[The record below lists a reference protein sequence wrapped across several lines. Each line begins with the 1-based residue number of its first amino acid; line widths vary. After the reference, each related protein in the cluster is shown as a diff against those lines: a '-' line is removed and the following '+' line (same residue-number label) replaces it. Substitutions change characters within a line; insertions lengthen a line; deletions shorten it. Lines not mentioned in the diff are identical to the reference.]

1 MYGVRLLLVLLLAIA
16 FVLPTLAISSPS
28 KSTQP
33 SPSTPSSIAGNEPVR
48 VWLTDLSAGVKLVQ
62 QANLSFA
69 PESTSNPLTSNPN
82 PLTITVDESSQFQQ
96 MEGFG
101 ASFTDSSAWLVY
113 NKLNSTQRTA
123 LMSNLFSPTNGIGL
137 GLLRQPLGASD
148 FSAIG
153 NYSYDDLPA
162 GQTDPN
168 LTSFSINHDLAYIV
182 PVLKQALQLNPAV
195 KIIGTPWSP
204 PGWMKTTGSMIGG
217 NLKPEAYAPLANY
230 FVKYIQAYQ
239 AQGVPIN
246 YVTVQNEPL
255 YIPAGYPGMG
265 LAATEQASFIKNYL
279 GPAFA
284 ASNIKTKILAYDHN
298 WDAISYPETV
308 LSDADSAQFVSG
320 IAWHW
325 YGGDVS
331 AQTILHNE
339 YPNKDAF
346 ITEASGGSWQGSEAN
361 AFRAVL
367 DNLIINGSRNW
378 ARGVVLWNM
387 ALDIN
392 NGPTNGGCGTCRGV
406 ITIDQSSGNVT
417 YNVDYYALG
426 HAGKFL
432 KPGAYRIASNTF
444 GSNIEDV
451 AFKNPDG
458 SKVLIAYNAGS
469 SQSTFKVLWGNES
482 FSYTLNPGAAVTFSW
497 SGSPALTS
505 QLQSRNGWVATAS
518 ASGSG
523 LAPANALD
531 GNALTY
537 WSTGQPQ
544 TSGQSFQVD
553 LGSARSFSRI
563 VMDSAAGE
571 FPRGYEVYVSNDG
584 TNWGRP
590 IAKGTGTSQ
599 SIAVRFPSQVARYIR
614 VVQTGNATNAWSLI
628 EFDLYAGDTTGLL
641 PRGTWAA
648 TASVSNSG
656 QPPSNTLDGDSK
668 TRWSTG
674 QPQANGQWFQVD
686 LGSPQTFYQIEMD
699 SGISAGDYAHG
710 YQVYVSNDGT
720 NWGAP
725 VAIGS
730 GSSQTVSVIFAK
742 QTARYIRVVQTG
754 SSGQWWSLHEF
765 NVLTDAG
772 STIQSSAPSLVTE
785 ADSNRAI
792 AIHSVLFT
800 LAPFSGTTT
809 QNFSSD
815 HRTRVMLFV
824 ANLDLMPSEDLS
836 VVTAQAWDAQ
846 NMQYPLTVEYVGKV
860 PDFNWLSSVI
870 VRLPDTQPL
879 NGDVSIGVSLR
890 GANSNGAVIA
900 LKAP

>member
-1 MYGVRLLLVLLLAIA
+1 MHRIRLILALLLAIA
-16 FVLPTLAISSPS
+16 FVRPTLAISS
-28 KSTQP
+28 
-33 SPSTPSSIAGNEPVR
+33 SPPSIAGNEPVR
-48 VWLTDLSAGVKLVQ
+48 VWLTDLSAGVRLVQ
-62 QANLSFA
+62 QSNLSFA
-69 PESTSNPLTSNPN
+69 PDSNSN

-113 NKLNSTQRTA
+113 NKLNSAQRTD

-137 GLLRQPLGASD
+137 GLLRQPMGASD
-148 FSAIG
+148 FSAVG

-195 KIIGTPWSP
+195 KIIGSPWSA
-204 PGWMKTTGSMIGG
+204 PGWMKTSGSMIGG
-217 NLKPEAYAPLANY
+217 NLKPEAYTPFANY

-239 AQGVPIN
+239 TQGIPVN

-255 YIPAGYPGMG
+255 FIPGGYPGMG
-265 LAATEQASFIKNYL
+265 MPATVQASFIKNYL

-298 WDAISYPETV
+298 WDVINYPETV
-308 LSDADSAQFVSG
+308 LADADSAQFVSG
-320 IAWHW
+320 VAWHW

-331 AQTILHNE
+331 AQTIVHDE

-346 ITEASGGSWQGSEAN
+346 ITEASGGSWQSGDAN

-406 ITIDQSSGNVT
+406 VTIDQNSGNVT

-426 HAGKFL
+426 HASKFL
-432 KPGAYRIASNTF
+432 KPGAYRIGSNTF
-444 GSNIEDV
+444 GSNIENV

-469 SQSTFKVLWGNES
+469 LQSTFNVLWGNES

-497 SGSPALTS
+497 SGSPARTS

-518 ASGSG
+518 SSGSG
-523 LAPANALD
+523 LTPANALD

-590 IAKGTGTSQ
+590 IGRGAGTSQ
-599 SIAVRFPSQVARYIR
+599 SIAVNFPSQVARYIK
-614 VVQTGNATNAWSLI
+614 VVQTGNAPNSWSLI
-628 EFDLYAGDTTGLL
+628 EFNLYADGTTGLL
-641 PRGTWAA
+641 PRGTWTP

-656 QPPSNTLDGDSK
+656 QPPTNALDGDSK

-674 QPQANGQWFQVD
+674 QAQANGQWFQVD
-686 LGSPQTFYQIEMD
+686 LGSAQTFYQIEMD
-699 SGISAGDYAHG
+699 SAISAGDYAHG
-710 YQVYVSNDGT
+710 YQVQVSNDAT

-725 VAIGS
+725 IAIGS

-765 NVLTDAG
+765 NVLSDAG
-772 STIQSSAPSLVTE
+772 SAIQSSAPSLVTE
-785 ADSNRAI
+785 ADSNRAV
-792 AIHSVLFT
+792 ALHSVLFT
-800 LAPFSGTTT
+800 LGPFSPITT

-815 HRTRVMLFV
+815 QRTRVMLFA
-824 ANLDLMPSEDLS
+824 ANLDLMPGE
-836 VVTAQAWDAQ
+836 VVTAQALDAQ

-870 VRLPDTQPL
+870 VRLPDTQAPK
-879 NGDVSIGVSLR
+879 GDVSISVSLR
-890 GANSNGAVIA
+890 GANSNGAVLA

>member
-1 MYGVRLLLVLLLAIA
+1 MHRIRLLLVLLLASA
-16 FVLPTLAISSPS
+16 FVLPTLAISSP
-28 KSTQP
+28 
-33 SPSTPSSIAGNEPVR
+33 PSSTTGNEPVR
-48 VWLTDLSAGVKLVQ
+48 VWLTDLSAGVRLVQ
-62 QANLSFA
+62 QSNLSFA
-69 PESTSNPLTSNPN
+69 PDSNSN
-82 PLTITVDESSQFQQ
+82 PLTITVDEGSQFQQ

-113 NKLNSTQRTA
+113 NKLNPTQRTE

-137 GLLRQPLGASD
+137 GLLRQPMGASD
-148 FSAIG
+148 FSAVG

-195 KIIGTPWSP
+195 KIISTPWSA

-217 NLKPEAYAPLANY
+217 NLKPEAYAFFANY

-255 YIPAGYPGMG
+255 FQPAGYPGMG
-265 LAATEQASFIKNYL
+265 MVATQQAAFIKNYL

-284 ASNIKTKILAYDHN
+284 ASNIKSKILAYDHN
-298 WDAISYPETV
+298 WDVINYPETV
-308 LSDADSAQFVSG
+308 LSDSDSAQFVSG

-331 AQTILHNE
+331 AQTIVHDE

-346 ITEASGGSWQGSEAN
+346 ITEASGGSWQGGEAN

-387 ALDIN
+387 ALDLN

-406 ITIDQSSGNVT
+406 VTIDQSSGNVT
-417 YNVDYYALG
+417 YNADYYALG
-426 HAGKFL
+426 HASKFL
-432 KPGAYRIASNTF
+432 RPGAYRITSNTF

-469 SQSTFKVLWGNES
+469 LQSTFKVLWGNES

-497 SGSPALTS
+497 SGSPARTS

-518 ASGSG
+518 TSGSG
-523 LAPANALD
+523 LVPANALD
-531 GNALTY
+531 GNALTR

-544 TSGQSFQVD
+544 TSGQSFQLD

-571 FPRGYEVYVSNDG
+571 FPHGYEVYVSTDG
-584 TNWGRP
+584 TNWGSP

-599 SIAVRFPSQVARYIR
+599 SIAVSFPSQVARYIK
-614 VVQTGNATNAWSLI
+614 VVQTGNAANSWSLI
-628 EFDLYAGDTTGLL
+628 EFNLYADGTTGLL
-641 PRGTWAA
+641 PRGTWTA

-656 QPPSNTLDGDSK
+656 QPPSNALDGDGK
-668 TRWSTG
+668 TRWSAG
-674 QPQANGQWFQVD
+674 QAQANGQWFQVD
-686 LGSPQTFYQIEMD
+686 LGSPQTFFQIEMD

-710 YQVYVSNDGT
+710 YEVYVSNDGT
-720 NWGAP
+720 NWGAS

-730 GSSQTVSVIFAK
+730 GSSQIVSVVFAK

-765 NVLTDAG
+765 NVLSDAG

-792 AIHSVLFT
+792 ALHSVLFT

-815 HRTRVMLFV
+815 HRTRVMLFA
-824 ANLDLMPSEDLS
+824 ANLDLMPGE
-836 VVTAQAWDAQ
+836 VVTAQALDAQ
-846 NMQYPLTVEYVGKV
+846 NMPYPLTVEYVGKV

-879 NGDVSIGVSLR
+879 TGDVSIGISLH
-890 GANSNGAVIA
+890 GANSNGAVLA